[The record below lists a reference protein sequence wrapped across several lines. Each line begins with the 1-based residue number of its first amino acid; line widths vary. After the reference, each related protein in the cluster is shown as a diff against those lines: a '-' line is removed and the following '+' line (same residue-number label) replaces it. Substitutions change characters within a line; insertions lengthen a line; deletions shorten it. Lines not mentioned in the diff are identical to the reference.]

1 MLKVESELVRFQ
13 TVSYSVSE
21 VTIMR
26 KSSCLAL
33 AGMSSTLLIV
43 ACWSEPAQSQRAAA
57 DASLT
62 QRIAKASKVSE
73 DDVVKVLRAL
83 GPALKEDLKRGRSP
97 EVPGLGTFRIV
108 RVEGHRDLA
117 EGVPVK
123 VTTRNT
129 VEFLPTSELQDA
141 ANAAG
146 VDPAV
151 TIRPF
156 EYVPLPNQTP
166 SQRTEYLRTPRRRG
180 LTPPVDY

>member
-1 MLKVESELVRFQ
+1 
-13 TVSYSVSE
+13 
-21 VTIMR
+21 MR
-26 KSSCLAL
+26 RKSCLAL
-33 AGMSSTLLIV
+33 AAVSSTMLIV
-43 ACWSEPAQSQRAAA
+43 ACWAEPAHSQRPAA

-73 DDVVKVLRAL
+73 EDVVRVLRAL

-123 VTTRNT
+123 VSTKNT
-129 VEFLPTSELQDA
+129 VEFLPTSEIQDA
-141 ANAAG
+141 ANASG
-146 VDPAV
+146 VEPAV

-166 SQRTEYLRTPRRRG
+166 SQKTEYIRTPRRRG
-180 LTPPVDY
+180 LTPPADY